1 MVIRMRN
8 ERHPELTLNLALYA
22 WSEVLELALDYGWN
36 PMGAVIPGHWHQEM
50 SIDSYIPGIYNPGK
64 SNLEYIIDQIESAI
78 TGHNKQVLFEDALNL
93 ADALEQA
100 FLEYEPRRVPASYFL
115 FEPEDPALRLRPGI
129 GAVNAV
135 IDFCRQGSFWL
146 EPYRQPPSVPPYAGE

>member
-8 ERHPELTLNLALYA
+8 ERHPKMTLNLALYA

-36 PMGAVIPGHWHQEM
+36 PMGAVIPGHWYQEM
-50 SIDSYIPGIYNPGK
+50 SIDSYYPRIGIPRTLSPEN
-64 SNLEYIIDQIESAI
+64 IIDQIESAAN
-78 TGHNKQVLFEDALNL
+78 GRNKQVLFEDALNL

-146 EPYRQPPSVPPYAGE
+146 EPYRQPPSIPPYAGD

>member
-8 ERHPELTLNLALYA
+8 QRQPKITLNLTGYA
-22 WSEVLELALDYGWN
+22 WSGILELAVDYGWN
-36 PMGAVIPGHWHQEM
+36 PMGAMIPGRWHQEF
-50 SIDSYIPGIYNPGK
+50 SIDSYFPENHNSGYSNP
-64 SNLEYIIDQIESAI
+64 EYLINQNESDD
-78 TGHNKQVLFEDALNL
+78 HRYNKQVLFEDALNL
-93 ADALEQA
+93 ADALEYA
-100 FLEYEPRRVPASYFL
+100 FLDYEPVRVPASYYL

-146 EPYRQPPSVPPYAGE
+146 EPYQQSSGIPIYAGD